1 MQQMASANQA
11 MNSLNDIFTQ
21 GMLGDQSNTMK
32 FQQMQP
38 QMLQQNMDFLGP
50 LFSMFGGY

>member
-1 MQQMASANQA
+1 MQQMQSANQA

-21 GMLGDQSNTMK
+21 GMLGDQSNAMK